1 MSERLS
7 MKSKAIKFVVT
18 EHFGGTA
25 TPTEIF
31 TDLILSEMK
40 EKDWIL
46 EQQSG
51 IMESPTIPNHVVPEE
66 RSSHGT

>member
-1 MSERLS
+1 
-7 MKSKAIKFVVT
+7 MKGKAIKFVVT

-40 EKDWIL
+40 EKGWNL
-46 EQQSG
+46 ERQSG
-51 IMESPTIPNHVVPEE
+51 IMDSPTIPNHVVLEE